1 MANKRSAGRPHGGDL
16 FRDEVN
22 SVLADLQGLAEELT
36 PGVSV
41 STAQPD
47 AEEWADAHAEVGAE
61 QSVTA
66 IEAAEPLP
74 TEAQTEPAPNTASEP
89 AEPPP
94 AQVQTEPAPDA
105 AAEPAEPL
113 PAQAQMEP
121 APEAAAEPAEPPPAQ
136 AQMEPAPDAAAEPA
150 EPPPAQA
157 QTEPAPDAAAE
168 PAEPLPEGTRLDVVP
183 VAESEPV
190 EQPTVDTPEADAERA
205 EPSPPAPWSTL
216 PPAAP
221 PPAESF
227 WTPGERPPLPTP
239 APWPAE
245 VMPTPA
251 PPPMPARELIPA
263 AGSEFPL
270 DGGEPRRPPLPPPLF
285 QEESTA
291 GWRLRT
297 LAAPG
302 SVETATRAPTPE
314 ESLSA
319 MEDAWPLELD
329 IKLLQPP
336 AQPAPSPTD
345 EPANPAHGP
354 APAPDGDGTSLLP
367 AGEERPRAWGTRR
380 PSMTTVIASGFPP
393 DGPRPGLLPSGGAA
407 ETTLVSIQPWTMAA
421 AMAPLVPLTPPPA
434 RPGGAPHVDAP
445 GTELS
450 ASHIGTSRP
459 PAALLAV
466 GTALLLVLVAVILF
480 IRLHLH
486 V

>member
-16 FRDEVN
+16 FRDEVS

-47 AEEWADAHAEVGAE
+47 AEERADAPAEVGAE

-66 IEAAEPLP
+66 IEAAE
-74 TEAQTEPAPNTASEP
+74 
-89 AEPPP
+89 
-94 AQVQTEPAPDA
+94 
-105 AAEPAEPL
+105 
-113 PAQAQMEP
+113 
-121 APEAAAEPAEPPPAQ
+121 
-136 AQMEPAPDAAAEPA
+136 
-150 EPPPAQA
+150 
-157 QTEPAPDAAAE
+157 
-168 PAEPLPEGTRLDVVP
+168 
-183 VAESEPV
+183 
-190 EQPTVDTPEADAERA
+190 QPTGDTPEADAER
-205 EPSPPAPWSTL
+205 EPAPTTPWSAL
-216 PPAAP
+216 PPAAS
-221 PPAESF
+221 PPAEYF
-227 WTPGERPPLPTP
+227 WTPGERSPLRTQ

-354 APAPDGDGTSLLP
+354 APAPDGDGTALLP

-459 PAALLAV
+459 PAALIAV